1 MWIDLGYVDECFWVL
16 ILYTLLP
23 ISLCVNMDKINLH
36 MRQCQLIFQYIF
48 PYAPLG
54 RYTGVYI

>member
-16 ILYTLLP
+16 ILYTLLS

-36 MRQCQLIFQYIF
+36 ARQCQLIFQYIF
-48 PYAPLG
+48 PYAPFG
-54 RYTGVYI
+54 